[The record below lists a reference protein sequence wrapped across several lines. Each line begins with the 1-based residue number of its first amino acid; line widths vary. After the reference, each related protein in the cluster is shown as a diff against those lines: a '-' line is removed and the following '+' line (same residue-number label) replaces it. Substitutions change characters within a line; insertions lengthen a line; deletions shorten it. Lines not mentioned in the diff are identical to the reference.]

1 MKQWLPY
8 FVLMA
13 VIINSGLIVFFIDL
27 GALTVTLFAD
37 LFSIGFRPS
46 VDIARQ
52 PDVQNTIRTY
62 ANIILVIS
70 FLLIVLK
77 STKEKS

>member
-1 MKQWLPY
+1 MKPYISPVPSRSSSVKQWLPY

-37 LFSIGFRPS
+37 LFSIGS
-46 VDIARQ
+46 DHQSI
-52 PDVQNTIRTY
+52 
-62 ANIILVIS
+62 
-70 FLLIVLK
+70 
-77 STKEKS
+77 